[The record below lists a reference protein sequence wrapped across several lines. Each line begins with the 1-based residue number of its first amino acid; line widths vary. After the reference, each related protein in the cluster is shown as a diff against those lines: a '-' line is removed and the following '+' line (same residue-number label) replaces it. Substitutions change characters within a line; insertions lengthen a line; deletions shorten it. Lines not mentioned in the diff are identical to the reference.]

1 MGERRIFDM
10 KPREPVIRWPPLY
23 QDAAA
28 LLDAMTA
35 PDEEDEDDGTTAR

>member
-28 LLDAMTA
+28 LLDAMTE
-35 PDEEDEDDGTTAR
+35 PDGEDEDDGTTAR